1 MDSIKALFL
10 ALVILKNNRYY
21 TIRKP
26 LACICKNTHALRHK
40 LKETLCI
47 DAILH
52 HSCTTHA
59 SFMRVAQNILS

>member
-21 TIRKP
+21 TIRRKP
-26 LACICKNTHALRHK
+26 LACICKNTDALRHK

-47 DAILH
+47 ETAY
-52 HSCTTHA
+52 A
-59 SFMRVAQNILS
+59 SFMRVA

>member
-26 LACICKNTHALRHK
+26 LACICKNTNALRHK
-40 LKETLCI
+40 LQETLCI
-47 DAILH
+47 ETAY
-52 HSCTTHA
+52 A
-59 SFMRVAQNILS
+59 SFMRVA

>member
-26 LACICKNTHALRHK
+26 LACICKNTNALCHK
-40 LKETLCI
+40 LKETLYSNT
-47 DAILH
+47 AHAPLMH
-52 HSCTTHA
+52 HSCVWLRMF
-59 SFMRVAQNILS
+59 SLKW

>member
-26 LACICKNTHALRHK
+26 LACICKNTDALHHALHHK
-40 LKETLCI
+40 LKETLYSNT
-47 DAILH
+47 A
-52 HSCTTHA
+52 HA
-59 SFMRVAQNILS
+59 SFMHVA

>member
-26 LACICKNTHALRHK
+26 IACICKNTNASRYK

-52 HSCTTHA
+52 HSCTAHA
-59 SFMRVAQNILS
+59 SSMRVDQNIFS

>member
-1 MDSIKALFL
+1 MDSIKAPFL

-26 LACICKNTHALRHK
+26 LACICKNTNASHHK

-47 DAILH
+47 NTTHAPLIH
-52 HSCTTHA
+52 HSCVWLRIF
-59 SFMRVAQNILS
+59 SLK

>member
-1 MDSIKALFL
+1 MDLIKALFL

-26 LACICKNTHALRHK
+26 LACICKNTHALHHK
-40 LKETLCI
+40 FKETLCI
-47 DAILH
+47 ETA
-52 HSCTTHA
+52 HA

>member
-26 LACICKNTHALRHK
+26 LACICKSTNALCHK
-40 LKETLCI
+40 LKETLYI
-47 DAILH
+47 NTA
-52 HSCTTHA
+52 HA
-59 SFMRVAQNILS
+59 SFMRVA

>member
-26 LACICKNTHALRHK
+26 LACICKNTDALHHK
-40 LKETLCI
+40 FKETLYS
-47 DAILH
+47 DTA
-52 HSCTTHA
+52 HA
-59 SFMRVAQNILS
+59 SFMRVA

>member
-26 LACICKNTHALRHK
+26 LACICKKTNASRHK
-40 LKETLCI
+40 LKETLY
-47 DAILH
+47 
-52 HSCTTHA
+52 SNTTHA
-59 SFMRVAQNILS
+59 SFMRVA

>member
-26 LACICKNTHALRHK
+26 LACICKNTNALRHK
-40 LKETLCI
+40 LKETLYSNI
-47 DAILH
+47 
-52 HSCTTHA
+52 THA
-59 SFMRVAQNILS
+59 SSMRVA

>member
-26 LACICKNTHALRHK
+26 LACICKNTDALCHK
-40 LKETLCI
+40 LKETLYS
-47 DAILH
+47 DTA
-52 HSCTTHA
+52 HA